1 MNFEGKIV
9 LVIGVSR
16 GIGRVIVETF
26 VVRGAKVIGIAIS
39 ENGVQAISDYLGVNG
54 KGLMLNVIDSVFIEF
69 VLEKIRV
76 EFGEV
81 DILVN
86 NVGIIRDNLLM
97 RMKDEEWNDI
107 IEINFLFV
115 FRLLKA
121 VMRVMMKKRYG
132 RIIIIGFVVGIMG
145 NGGQVNYVAA
155 KAGLIGFSK
164 LLARE
169 VALRGIIVNVV
180 VSGFIETDMIRA
192 LSDDQR
198 AGILAQV
205 FAGRFGGVQEIV
217 NAVVFLVFDEVVY
230 ITGEI
235 LYVNGG
241 MYMV

>member
-1 MNFEGKIV
+1 
-9 LVIGVSR
+9 
-16 GIGRVIVETF
+16 
-26 VVRGAKVIGIAIS
+26 
-39 ENGVQAISDYLGVNG
+39 
-54 KGLMLNVIDSVFIEF
+54 MLNVIDSVFIEF

-145 NGGQVNYVAA
+145 NGG
-155 KAGLIGFSK
+155 
-164 LLARE
+164 
-169 VALRGIIVNVV
+169 
-180 VSGFIETDMIRA
+180 
-192 LSDDQR
+192 
-198 AGILAQV
+198 
-205 FAGRFGGVQEIV
+205 
-217 NAVVFLVFDEVVY
+217 
-230 ITGEI
+230 
-235 LYVNGG
+235 
-241 MYMV
+241 